1 MTRALDER
9 EELRRHAL
17 TAFLDERVR
26 EGYLVETRTATH
38 AIIGPPDRRSPR
50 RLFRRP
56 TSLVVSQGVV
66 ALRTNVSLIVREVM
80 VDGDAATGDSSAAAR
95 VSVPAPS
102 YRAGG

>member
-38 AIIGPPDRRSPR
+38 AIVGPPDRRSPR

-56 TSLVVSQGVV
+56 TSLARQV
-66 ALRTNVSLIVREVM
+66 AS
-80 VDGDAATGDSSAAAR
+80 VDLHGD
-95 VSVPAPS
+95 VSVRPAEPRRS
-102 YRAGG
+102 

>member
-56 TSLVVSQGVV
+56 TSLVRQV
-66 ALRTNVSLIVREVM
+66 AS
-80 VDGDAATGDSSAAAR
+80 VDIHGD
-95 VSVPAPS
+95 VSVRPAEPRRS
-102 YRAGG
+102 